1 MQIKYVFHTLLAG
14 LLILSACQ
22 MQTPSTSGIKTNTAN
37 LNSPAQMAFNQRKG
51 PYTGPV
57 SIKINTGLMQ
67 QSTGKVVEI
76 KSQDNF
82 KIQAVP
88 QGPVVFSE
96 TLQINRPNQ
105 DFMRLFKVPNTG
117 KRYIVHVA
125 KQEPQQGCDSRVQV
139 NLNGAWVIREKDF
152 ERGEEEFQTTGLL
165 LNANNSLKIRFKGK
179 TGNHL
184 TLTVVEAGE
193 AGTVLRRRGWEK
205 DKDLTQADRIRN
217 NDTNIFDPNQ
227 PDSLGELQPY
237 EGDELLNPDNPNS
250 SKIGVSTAN
259 GSQATIFVGE
269 FYVTLA
275 EPVEEN
281 LQYLLANYPIEL
293 TERYILGEHT
303 EAIFKIKM
311 DQASLQNLPETIAAL
326 NLRPGFLALEEVVF
340 SSVNTAKTVA
350 VLSEILAHES
360 ERLVYIGLQNKAE
373 KHFQNSNGKI
383 VTEEENRSAIY
394 SPAGFT
400 QPIKSSDLWWIEKT
414 KANQAWQ
421 YGLGHGV
428 KVAIIDDEFG
438 LIQEYTDFK
447 NRVDT
452 IQYLKVPSYDD
463 QGLNPTLPTKLLIE
477 PGHGLVTANI
487 LGARSGDKFGIAGI
501 APQSILV
508 PMASNGK
515 IDTYIVEQLDK
526 IANGNNIAD
535 VVNISQGRSANF
547 YDYWTNKTSNGN
559 TDTAIIKRYKQVFNR
574 LNQKNIFVV
583 TSGGNENK
591 QNGEFD
597 SAQPTILKG
606 NFPSTLSVDSP
617 NVFSVGA
624 FDKNNNRA
632 FFTNPNP
639 PIYVASNFGA
649 PGIITIWAPGK
660 DINTI
665 DWFFNGDQNTNI
677 FLNYTELFS
686 KESGTSQAAPQVA
699 GALALLKGWKK
710 NLTGSEAK
718 AILNDTAMS
727 ITEPANTPANKSF
740 YPLSTLRPVTV
751 KGLDVLAA
759 IKHPS
764 INAKPYQTYTGTA
777 QANGTVLINGSTYTT
792 KPNYLDLDP
801 TLQVGDTVTLSGWL
815 QADNPN
821 IPANEIH
828 LLGLVKGTILQ
839 PIQSL
844 PTHSALAVKAF
855 TINQQHYLAVA
866 NFYNGSSHQIAS
878 DIYRFNNNP
887 NQPQYLLDHSLSSSG
902 AYDVEPFKIGND
914 TFLALINHVGGNSKI
929 FKWDAGQNKFL
940 EFQSLPTFGGTDAEH
955 FEFNGEHYLAI
966 ANLWLG
972 TPTLESAIFK
982 WNGTT
987 FVKHQGISTTG
998 AFRWKAFQIGNNAF
1012 LALASYAAYYG
1023 GNPNTLSR
1031 VFKKIGNDFVPI
1043 QDIPTLNAYD
1053 WEAFSIGN
1061 DHYLAVAN
1069 YGSGEIIS
1077 SGDNQVDRRATSS
1090 IYRWNGSQ
1098 FQEFQP
1104 IATNGAT
1111 SWKHFEVNGT
1121 HYLILSSDE
1130 QFSYIYRWNGSA
1142 FEVFRSIASNGN
1154 IDWEFASVGNNL
1166 YLIAVANY
1174 FGSQGYNTPSNVYKF
1189 EP

>member
-1 MQIKYVFHTLLAG
+1 
-14 LLILSACQ
+14 
-22 MQTPSTSGIKTNTAN
+22 
-37 LNSPAQMAFNQRKG
+37 
-51 PYTGPV
+51 
-57 SIKINTGLMQ
+57 MQ
-67 QSTGKVVEI
+67 QGTGKVVEI

-105 DFMRLFKVPNTG
+105 DFTRLFKVPNTG

-125 KQEPQQGCDSRVQV
+125 KQEPQRGRDSRVQV

-152 ERGEEEFQTTGLL
+152 ERGEEEFQTAGLL

-179 TGNHL
+179 TGSHL

-193 AGTVLRRRGWEK
+193 AGTLLRRRGWER
-205 DKDLTQADRIRN
+205 DKDLTQADRVRN
-217 NDTNIFDPNQ
+217 NDTNIFDPNE
-227 PDSLGELQPY
+227 PDSLGGLQPY
-237 EGDELLNPDNPNS
+237 EGDELLNPDDPES
-250 SKIGVSTAN
+250 PKLGVSMAN
-259 GSQATIFVGE
+259 DSQATIFVGE
-269 FYVTLA
+269 FYASLA
-275 EPVEEN
+275 EPIEEN
-281 LQYLLANYPIEL
+281 LQHLLANYPIEI
-293 TERYILGEHT
+293 TESYFSSDPTHT
-303 EAIFKIKM
+303 TFKVKLNQANLNNLAENIAI
-311 DQASLQNLPETIAAL
+311 L
-326 NLRPGFLALEEVVF
+326 NLRNDVPSIENIVF
-340 SSVNTAKTVA
+340 SSVNTAKTIA
-350 VLSEILAHES
+350 VIFDILTQEADK
-360 ERLVYIGLQNKAE
+360 LNYMGLQNKVD
-373 KHFQNSNGKI
+373 KHFQNNNNKIATLEEMRSN
-383 VTEEENRSAIY
+383 IY
-394 SPAGFT
+394 TPSGFF
-400 QPIKSSDLWWIEKT
+400 QAIKSTDLWWLEQTKT
-414 KANQAWQ
+414 TQAWT
-421 YGLGHGV
+421 YGMGQGINIAV
-428 KVAIIDDEFG
+428 IDEEFG
-438 LIQEYTDFK
+438 FMRNKPINDYPDFK
-447 NRVDT
+447 GRILRDT
-452 IQYLKVPSYDD
+452 YLQIGGYDD
-463 QGLNPTLPTKLLIE
+463 REPKEFNPNLLLNK
-477 PGHGLVTANI
+477 PGHGLNVASILTAQADDNYGIVGVTPQSSLLPMTTGHPREENI
-487 LGARSGDKFGIAGI
+487 LQNLKEI
-501 APQSILV
+501 
-508 PMASNGK
+508 
-515 IDTYIVEQLDK
+515 E
-526 IANGNNIAD
+526 NNNSLNIS
-535 VVNISQGRSANF
+535 VVNISQGRYVNI
-547 YDYWTNKTSNGN
+547 YDYLLDNASDKSFAPRVREFKQILEKLDQKKIIVVASAGNHGKRNAYDTNIPAGLSGLVP
-559 TDTAIIKRYKQVFNR
+559 II
-574 LNQKNIFVV
+574 
-583 TSGGNENK
+583 
-591 QNGEFD
+591 
-597 SAQPTILKG
+597 
-606 NFPSTLSVDSP
+606 
-617 NVFSVGA
+617 SVGA
-624 FDKNNNRA
+624 YDQSLKRAIFDEDYFRQ
-632 FFTNPNP
+632 NPCRQP
-639 PIYVASNFGA
+639 TREDLASEPHRVFASNYD
-649 PGIITIWAPGK
+649 TVDIWAPGK
-660 DINTI
+660 NLKSLNKYELNDNYADTLETI
-665 DWFFNGDQNTNI
+665 
-677 FLNYTELFS
+677 
-686 KESGTSQAAPQVA
+686 SGTSFAAPQVA
-699 GALALLKGWKK
+699 GALALLKSWKK
-710 NLTGSEAK
+710 SLNTAEAKNLLTATAKNLSDPPGTHPCLSFTPHLTGH
-718 AILNDTAMS
+718 
-727 ITEPANTPANKSF
+727 PP
-740 YPLSTLRPVTV
+740 V

-759 IKHPS
+759 IQHPS
-764 INAKPYQTYTGTA
+764 INAKPYQSYTGTA

-792 KPNYLDLDP
+792 KPNYLDLNP
-801 TLQVGDTVTLSGWL
+801 TIQVGDTVTLSGWL
-815 QADNPN
+815 QADNSN

-828 LLGLVKGTILQ
+828 LLGLVKGAILQ

-855 TINQQHYLAVA
+855 VVNQQHYLAVA

-887 NQPQYLLDHSLSSSG
+887 SQPQYILDHSLSSSG
-902 AYDVEPFKIGND
+902 AYDVEPFKMGND

-987 FVKHQGISTTG
+987 FVKHQGIPTTG
-998 AFRWKAFQIGNNAF
+998 AFRWKAFQIGNDAF

-1023 GNPNTLSR
+1023 GNANTLSR

-1069 YGSGEIIS
+1069 YGSGEIVG

-1130 QFSYIYRWNGSA
+1130 QFSYIYRWNGNA

-1154 IDWEFASVGNNL
+1154 IDWEFANVGNNL